1 MNAKFKS
8 MKVFSKINVKKQ
20 KGCKKS
26 IAKQRN
32 LRYTE
37 NNRM

>member
-1 MNAKFKS
+1 MNVMFKS
-8 MKVFSKINVKKQ
+8 MKAFSKINDKKQ

-26 IAKQRN
+26 IAKQKN

-37 NNRM
+37 SNRM